1 MSLSMQSARAHLLSS
16 NRAERSLVAAFGRS
30 CPIHQRTRSLW
41 DPAALFAGYVML
53 SFPFFISFHDQQS
66 SHQHQAVEV
75 SDTWARQAC
84 LRQRLI
90 RPAASPSTSDQHPAH
105 RKLVAAA
112 SGRCRALSLHEA
124 SKQYNLNKHS
134 PTVRELQQSIVSPE
148 RDKRLLIVQSRHQ
161 SIKHIS
167 TRPLR
172 ILGNTY
178 LES

>member
-1 MSLSMQSARAHLLSS
+1 MPNSSKNSISLGPSG
-16 NRAERSLVAAFGRS
+16 SLCRI
-30 CPIHQRTRSLW
+30 CN
-41 DPAALFAGYVML
+41 ALF
-53 SFPFFISFHDQQS
+53 PFLHLIHDQQS
-66 SHQHQAVEV
+66 SHQHQVVEV

-105 RKLVAAA
+105 RKLVTAA
-112 SGRCRALSLHEA
+112 SGRCWALSLHEA

-134 PTVRELQQSIVSPE
+134 PPLRELQQSIVSPE
-148 RDKRLLIVQSRHQ
+148 RDKRLLIVQSRQQ

-172 ILGNTY
+172 SLGDTY